1 MTATIRNWERPAW
14 SLKIAQARGDMG
26 HTQLSM
32 ATLLNVPPHLFRE
45 AELGRFILPKATVSL
60 WKETLGLP
68 RLHVPYEGM
77 PDGYGNP
84 KPSVLRPKKGA
95 KKEGA
100 KKEGAK
106 KEGAKKEAGSP
117 VDARTQAALKAG
129 PKPDT
134 LKAALKPLKAL
145 ADLEALIGRPAPA
158 PAPVKERDKLEGH
171 TPRTL
176 GIMRLANLIYNSRLR
191 DEEIHGL
198 IPVVATEIDRIV
210 LSEIDNF
217 SKF

>member
-1 MTATIRNWERPAW
+1 
-14 SLKIAQARGDMG
+14 MG
-26 HTQLSM
+26 HTQLSL
-32 ATLLNVPPHLFRE
+32 ATLLNVPLSLFGE
-45 AELGRFILPKATVSL
+45 AERGKFTLPRATVSL

-77 PDGYGNP
+77 PDGYENP
-84 KPSVLRPKKGA
+84 KPAVRRPKKGA
-95 KKEGA
+95 KKKAE
-100 KKEGAK
+100 
-106 KEGAKKEAGSP
+106 SP

-129 PKPDT
+129 SKHDT
-134 LKAALKPLKAL
+134 LKAALKPLEAL
-145 ADLEALIGRPAPA
+145 ADLEALVGRPTPAPA
-158 PAPVKERDKLEGH
+158 PAPAKKRDKLEGH

-217 SKF
+217 SNF